1 MTNSAVKPLSTRRK
15 VSTGRKKVAGPTKV
29 EVKPF
34 SNRKANHY
42 FFLFF
47 LIMTFILYGNTLL
60 NDYSIGDEQVTHNQ
74 IVGSGTMAIPVI
86 FSTPSYPDAGSGM
99 ACDHCYQPI
108 TVLTF
113 ALEHELFGEKPE
125 LSHFFNVLIYFFLSL
140 FLFFLLKRIL
150 NRYNIL
156 FPFLITLLFMAHPVH
171 TEVVASLK
179 NRGEMLA
186 FICGS
191 GSMWFLLNYSETRGR
206 WHLMVAL
213 LLFFIGFLCNS
224 SVVVFILLFPVVL
237 RFYSGM
243 PMRKGIPFLMA
254 VVIVAVVAILIPRLF
269 IPGSFSEYTFGD
281 NPLYFEKNL
290 WIRLGTS
297 FMALL
302 YYLKLLIYPVSF
314 SYFYGFDMI
323 PTTSLLNLWVIC
335 SLLIHGILFLFA
347 IRKFRQKNILSFAVL
362 WYLLAI
368 LPYSNLFYPVHGI
381 VAERHIF
388 TASLGFCI
396 AVVTAVFSLFNT
408 DPKTLTIEVDARIE
422 ILALIIIFMIPYTL
436 VTLNR
441 NTKWKNTES
450 IFIAD
455 IEDLNKSTVANT
467 QYASFLLKSLMDHSS
482 LNESLLSQEE
492 KQQTIIL
499 HLRQALQVYPGNVK
513 AINALAN
520 TYILTE
526 MKPDPSDTLTAISFW
541 EQTAA
546 KHPSREVYRLLGNL
560 FAQQNDI
567 VKSIYYDNRA
577 EEAERKN

>member
-15 VSTGRKKVAGPTKV
+15 ASTGRKKVAGPEKV
-29 EVKPF
+29 EIKPF

-47 LIMTFILYGNTLL
+47 LIITFILYGNTLL
-60 NDYSIGDEQVTHNQ
+60 NDYSVGDEQVTHNQ
-74 IVGSGTMAIPVI
+74 IVRSGTMAIPVI
-86 FSTPSYPDAGSGM
+86 FSTLANPDTVSGM
-99 ACDHCYQPI
+99 PCDNCYQPI

-113 ALEHELFGEKPE
+113 ALEHELFGEKPG

-206 WHLMVAL
+206 LHLMVSL

-224 SVVVFILLFPVVL
+224 SIVVFILLFPVVL

-243 PMRKGIPFLMA
+243 PMRKGIPFLLA
-254 VVIVAVVAILIPRLF
+254 VIIIAVVAILIPRLF
-269 IPGSFSEYTFGD
+269 IPGGFSERTFGD

-297 FMALL
+297 FMTLL

-335 SLLIHGILFLFA
+335 SLMTHGILFLFA

-362 WYLLAI
+362 WYLLAV

-388 TASLGFCI
+388 TASLAFCM
-396 AVVTAVFSLFNT
+396 ALVTAVFSLFNT

-422 ILALIIIFMIPYTL
+422 ILALIIIFLIPYTL

-455 IEDLNKSTVANT
+455 IEDLNKSTMANT
-467 QYASFLLKSLMDHSS
+467 QYATFLLKSLMDQSS
-482 LNESLLSQEE
+482 LKESLLSKEE
-492 KQQTIIL
+492 VQQTIIL
-499 HLRQALQVYPGNVK
+499 HLRQALQIYPGNVK
-513 AINALAN
+513 AIDALAN
-520 TYILTE
+520 TYILTG

-546 KHPSREVYRLLGNL
+546 KHPSREVYRLLGYL
-560 FAQQNDI
+560 FAQRNDI

-577 EEAERKN
+577 KEAERKN